1 MQANYLLNM
10 KSDTVPVEKESE
22 HASAFQ
28 QFIDSIRDDLFVNK
42 KAFSMSILLD
52 KFCTFLPPKI
62 AAKVTQLFWK
72 RHYC

>member
-1 MQANYLLNM
+1 M

-42 KAFSMSILLD
+42 KAFSMCNYFPD
-52 KFCTFLPPKI
+52 
-62 AAKVTQLFWK
+62 
-72 RHYC
+72 RNNYH

>member
-1 MQANYLLNM
+1 VIELLNTVLDLPCPM

-42 KAFSMSILLD
+42 KAFSMSFLLE
-52 KFCTFLPPKI
+52 KFCLEQSLSGSLHK
-62 AAKVTQLFWK
+62 
-72 RHYC
+72 